1 MTVYEHELMKIFG
14 DSELLSADT
23 VSSGKTMIS
32 KIGADLRAKIQ
43 VVTSGHAN
51 HYDALKVSIIKRNE
65 GVVDEQRFKFSDII
79 GIHDGIAPY
88 IWEYNAT
95 DIKWYKY
102 RPTAFDYEDIQNA
115 VEGYISMFADETM
128 GMDSQTM

>member
-43 VVTSGHAN
+43 FVTSGHAN

-102 RPTAFDYEDIQNA
+102 RPTGFDYEDIQNA

-128 GMDSQTM
+128 NMGSQSM

>member
-1 MTVYEHELMKIFG
+1 MDYFEHEMQMFFG
-14 DSELLSADT
+14 ESALLSADT
-23 VSSGKTMIS
+23 VFSHRAMVSDIGK
-32 KIGADLRAKIQ
+32 DLRAKVEFINTKIASQ
-43 VVTSGHAN
+43 
-51 HYDALKVSIIKRNE
+51 YDALKLSIINRTM
-65 GVVDEQRFKFSDII
+65 GVVDTQTFKFSDII

>member
-14 DSELLSADT
+14 DSELLSEDT

-43 VVTSGHAN
+43 FVTSGYAN
-51 HYDALKVSIIKRNE
+51 HYDALKVSIINRNE

-79 GIHDGIAPY
+79 GIHDDVAPY

-95 DIKWYKY
+95 DIKWYRY
-102 RPTAFDYEDIQNA
+102 HPTGIDYEDIQGA
-115 VEGYISMFADETM
+115 VEGYISMFADEAM
-128 GMDSQTM
+128 NIGSQSM